1 MSRQLK
7 RNNSV
12 PHEIDRLPEIQSAR
26 RKENQPPPSS
36 SALLDINDIKP
47 EKRIRKHAPV
57 VLSKALDD
65 SFKKNSAALDIIK
78 EDRGDDD
85 YCMYND
91 DFEGLIPDEEEKY
104 SLGGG
109 GSGSRISKEINQ
121 ILDVNLNPR
130 SAEPHLHKSK
140 IKNLIPLQELCN

>member
-12 PHEIDRLPEIQSAR
+12 PNEIDRLPEIQSAR
-26 RKENQPPPSS
+26 RKENLPPPSS
-36 SALLDINDIKP
+36 SALLDINDLKP
-47 EKRIRKHAPV
+47 EKRIRKHAPPV

-65 SFKKNSAALDIIK
+65 SLKKNQAALDIIK

-109 GSGSRISKEINQ
+109 GSRISKEINH

-140 IKNLIPLQELCN
+140 I

>member
-1 MSRQLK
+1 M
-7 RNNSV
+7 
-12 PHEIDRLPEIQSAR
+12 
-26 RKENQPPPSS
+26 PPPSS
-36 SALLDINDIKP
+36 SALLDINDLKP

-65 SFKKNSAALDIIK
+65 SFKKNAAALDIIK

-85 YCMYND
+85 YCMYKD

-121 ILDVNLNPR
+121 IIDVNLNPR

-140 IKNLIPLQELCN
+140 IKNLIPLQELYN

>member
-1 MSRQLK
+1 M
-7 RNNSV
+7 
-12 PHEIDRLPEIQSAR
+12 PHEIDKLPEIQTQR
-26 RKENQPPPSS
+26 RKENLVPPSS
-36 SALLDINDIKP
+36 SALLDAGELKA
-47 EKRIRKHAPV
+47 ERRVRKHAPV

-91 DFEGLIPDEEEKY
+91 DFEGMIPDEEEKY
-104 SLGGG
+104 SLGAR
-109 GSGSRISKEINQ
+109 SRISKEINH

-140 IKNLIPLQELCN
+140 VKNLQPL